1 VPAAPEPQA
10 PPPAPKTPEPEPVRA
25 AAAPPAPPEPQAAPE
40 SIPLPTV
47 FPAAPA
53 AVPAPVLETVQPPK
67 TRGGALSEAEMNA
80 LPRLGERERSRH
92 GLTELRLNVLRVATP
107 TQPEPSAIINLK
119 KVYVGELIPDTRAR
133 LIGVQS
139 RSIAIEIEG
148 TGERYR
154 VM

>member
-1 VPAAPEPQA
+1 MKKAILAMTMLVLALAAGCGG
-10 PPPAPKTPEPEPVRA
+10 PAPA
-25 AAAPPAPPEPQAAPE
+25 
-40 SIPLPTV
+40 
-47 FPAAPA
+47 
-53 AVPAPVLETVQPPK
+53 PAPVVETVAPPK
-67 TRGGALSEAEMNA
+67 SRGTTLTEEEINA

-119 KVYVGELIPDTRAR
+119 KVYVGEVIPDTRAR